1 MDNRNDDT
9 FSEGAEMV
17 PLVKD
22 QNKMTPVDETVA
34 LPKLDT
40 KECVRIG
47 DIIRLRLQDLNST
60 SDAEIVSRAGKAT
73 GKYKNWYNVQY
84 LSPDEVAGTTG
95 SLNLQETDYEVLPAH
110 TVLLACERPDPF
122 SEEKL
127 EELTNWKHFDVY
139 DEVPFC
145 GEPLVTTRWVCT
157 EKEGVRKARL
167 VARGFEDRDLD
178 SLIKESPTCSRDSL
192 RTILAI
198 YPTLEWEAGS
208 LDIKAAFL
216 QGSDLT
222 RQVFIKPPREAH
234 SECVWKLK
242 KAVYGLCD
250 APRLWFERPKQVLLS
265 VDCIQSE
272 ADECIFLYV
281 VDNSC
286 NSILALHVDDIFWSG
301 SPIFQETV
309 LGHVHDKFLVKSSTS
324 FPLRYLGLDI
334 SFENKVCQVNMTE
347 YARSL
352 QEVSVPSVDDPKS
365 PADESLISK
374 CRAVIGKLL
383 WIAVQTAPYIS
394 Y

>member
-1 MDNRNDDT
+1 M
-9 FSEGAEMV
+9 
-17 PLVKD
+17 
-22 QNKMTPVDETVA
+22 
-34 LPKLDT
+34 
-40 KECVRIG
+40 
-47 DIIRLRLQDLNST
+47 
-60 SDAEIVSRAGKAT
+60 
-73 GKYKNWYNVQY
+73 
-84 LSPDEVAGTTG
+84 
-95 SLNLQETDYEVLPAH
+95 
-110 TVLLACERPDPF
+110 
-122 SEEKL
+122 
-127 EELTNWKHFDVY
+127 
-139 DEVPFC
+139 
-145 GEPLVTTRWVCT
+145 
-157 EKEGVRKARL
+157 
-167 VARGFEDRDLD
+167 
-178 SLIKESPTCSRDSL
+178 IKESPTCSRDSL

-250 APRLWFERPKQVLLS
+250 APRLWFERLKQVLLS

-286 NSILALHVDDIFWSG
+286 NGILALHVDDIFWSG

-347 YARSL
+347 YASSL

-383 WIAVQTAPYIS
+383 GIAVQTAPYIS
-394 Y
+394 YQVAYFTSRMSNLVLSDVHALNKMIRGLKTMPSCNITFMALSNPSEAVIYCFSDASLGNLEDGSTQGGYINFLGSKDGSMVSPLSWRSHRLKRVVRSTLAGDFSVFRWCGFCSSVPEAVERYLGS